1 MGLAATGATGFT
13 AGFAFTRGLGFFTL
27 VIFDLVLDLALGF
40 ALAFALGL
48 GFGAGF
54 TAGLGVARALT
65 DFRAFAGLPALRDSF
80 SAFLAAL

>member
-1 MGLAATGATGFT
+1 MGLAATGAAGFT

-27 VIFDLVLDLALGF
+27 VIFDLALDLALGF
-40 ALAFALGL
+40 AFAFAL

-54 TAGLGVARALT
+54 AAGLGVARALT